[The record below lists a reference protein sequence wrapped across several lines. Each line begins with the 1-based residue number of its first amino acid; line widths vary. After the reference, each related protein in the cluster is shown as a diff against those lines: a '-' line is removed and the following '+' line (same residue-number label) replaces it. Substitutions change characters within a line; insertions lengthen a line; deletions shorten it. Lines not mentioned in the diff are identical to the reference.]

1 MDVREYCDNLAMQ
14 LTVWKQELFEVAVT
28 AEHFHSESKE
38 VIGPE
43 LKKLMQLIDEIG
55 GKIDRFKETCELP
68 ESGVRKR
75 AGAAK

>member
-1 MDVREYCDNLAMQ
+1 MDAHEYCDNLAIQ
-14 LTVWKQELFEVAVT
+14 LTVWKQELFEVAIT

-55 GKIDRFKETCELP
+55 RKIDRFKEDCELP
-68 ESGVRKR
+68 GSGCKETGG
-75 AGAAK
+75 AGK